1 MLSISHRAGRVRQRR
16 TSFCDPRQEPMFLNA
31 HLAPESHDWQQALA
45 AQFIGPLEGNAEATG
60 YFIHVEQTDVHL
72 LALVL
77 RG

>member
-1 MLSISHRAGRVRQRR
+1 
-16 TSFCDPRQEPMFLNA
+16 MFLHA
-31 HLAPESHDWQQALA
+31 HLTPQSHDWQQPLA